1 MRQAV
6 PNLREDLSVPP
17 RMEKAGGSAA
27 ARETCGE
34 PMDRSVDEVSAA
46 CGAVV
51 DPIAATFLDSCPDA
65 AALIDTSWRPL
76 AWNRHFI
83 DLWQIRPGSPPR
95 AVWRQIRRL
104 LARPGTLLDSW
115 HDAAGQSFCQIV
127 ALEGGERWV
136 ELRAAAPSPIA
147 GVPARIWFCRDVT
160 EAVLRERALI
170 AERSRY
176 RQLFDLSPDAIYLTR
191 AGADG
196 KFYPELMNATAAQIT
211 GFSLDQISGRPL
223 DEFLPDWLAPA
234 VLEAQAQCR
243 DTAETIHYGSRAPA
257 DRGGGIRDCVI
268 TPICDQRG
276 KVVQTILVSRD
287 TKQRRRED
295 QVLAEAAASA
305 DDAERRAAQAQARLG
320 EAIDTLPAA
329 FMLFD
334 REEKLVLAN
343 KPCREAFPLAAELLH
358 EPGAT
363 MEAIIRSNIGM
374 ELTDPSPETVEVFV
388 RERLASYRAAAGSS
402 ERPLVDGRWI
412 LASDR
417 RTPSGDTVSLRIDV
431 THGRQREHQLAEAA
445 RAWSEREA
453 QLGRIYANIPGV
465 VYQLRV
471 DADRKL
477 RFVYMSDR
485 SIDVFGFTPDA
496 LYADAGRI
504 FATCHAEDKRHFA
517 DTMMAAARKLAR
529 WDCEF
534 RIAVGGGMRWLRGS
548 ALPTRAEDGAVLWDG
563 VFVDVTAIKE
573 AEAGALKTRR
583 QLEDAI
589 ENLSDGFALYDAAGA
604 LLLCNSRQR
613 EIQAMIDPGF
623 VFQPGVSFD
632 AVLRSEAAAFD
643 LDDPDAFIARRIEDC
658 RHGNSAWDVQLA
670 SGAWLQGI
678 ERQMRDGGIV
688 AIRRDITLLKRREE
702 QLRTAMIEAMTA
714 NKAKSEFLANMSHE
728 LRTPLNAII
737 GFSEMIASEI
747 FGPLGNERYR
757 GYVHDIHVSGQHL
770 LNIINTVLDLARV
783 ESGKIVLSVEEVD
796 VAALIHDC
804 SSLMRDQFLQKNLR
818 LTLAIQ
824 ADLPLL
830 FADPLR
836 LRQVLFN
843 LLSNSIKFTQKHGEI
858 TTRAGRGADG
868 SLVIEIADTG
878 IGMDPRHIPLAFE
891 PFGLV
896 QPAHNRDHPGTGLG
910 LPLSKAL
917 VEEHGGRLDLVSEL
931 GKGTTARVTL
941 PAWRLLAPDAAGEQ

>member
-1 MRQAV
+1 MV
-6 PNLREDLSVPP
+6 E
-17 RMEKAGGSAA
+17 AGGSAVA
-27 ARETCGE
+27 GKACGE
-34 PMDRSVDEVSAA
+34 PMDRSVDEISAA
-46 CGAVV
+46 CGTVV
-51 DPIAATFLDSCPDA
+51 DPIAAIFLESCPDA
-65 AALIDTSWRPL
+65 AALIDTSWRPI

-83 DLWQIRPGSPPR
+83 DLWQIRPGAPAR
-95 AVWRQIRRL
+95 AVWRRIRRL
-104 LARPGTLLDSW
+104 LARPGALLDSW
-115 HDAAGQSFCQIV
+115 RDAAGQSFCQIV
-127 ALEGGERWV
+127 ALDGALEGERWV
-136 ELRAAAPSPIA
+136 ELRAAPPSPFA

-160 EAVLRERALI
+160 EAVLRERALV
-170 AERSRY
+170 AERLRY
-176 RQLFDLSPDAIYLTR
+176 RQLVDLSPDAIYLTR

-211 GFSLDQISGRPL
+211 GFNLDQISGRAL
-223 DEFLPDWLAPA
+223 DEFLPAWLAPI

-243 DTAETIHYGSRAPA
+243 DTAESVHYSGKAPA
-257 DRGGGIRDCVI
+257 DQGGGLRDCVI

-287 TKQRRRED
+287 TKQRRHED

-305 DDAERRAAQAQARLG
+305 DEAERRAAQAQARLG

-334 REEKLVLAN
+334 RDERLVLAN
-343 KPCREAFPLAAELLH
+343 SACRETFPLAAELLRG
-358 EPGAT
+358 PGAT
-363 MEAIIRSNIGM
+363 MESIIRSNAAI
-374 ELTDPSPETVEVFV
+374 ELADPSPEAVEAFV
-388 RERLASYRAAAGSS
+388 KERLASFRAATGSS
-402 ERPLVDGRWI
+402 ERPLVDGRWM

-417 RTPSGDTVSLRIDV
+417 RMPSGDTVSLRIDV
-431 THGRQREHQLAEAA
+431 TRGRQREHQLAEAA

-465 VYQLRV
+465 VYQLRAE
-471 DADRKL
+471 ADRRL
-477 RFVYMSDR
+477 HFVYISDR
-485 SIDVFGFTPDA
+485 STDVFGFAPDA
-496 LYADAGRI
+496 VYADPGLI

-517 DTMMAAARKLAR
+517 DTMAAAARALAR

-548 ALPTRAEDGAVLWDG
+548 ALPTQAEEGAVLWDG

-589 ENLSDGFALYDAAGA
+589 ENLSDGFALYDAAGS

-623 VFQPGVSFD
+623 VFQTGVSFD

-643 LDDPDAFIARRIEDC
+643 LDDPDTFIARRLEDC

-737 GFSEMIASEI
+737 GFSEMIESEI
-747 FGPLGNERYR
+747 FGALGNERYR

-783 ESGKIVLSVEEVD
+783 ESGKIVLSVEEID

-804 SSLMRDQFLQKNLR
+804 SSLMRDQFLQKNLQ
-818 LTLAIQ
+818 LTLNVE
-824 ADLPLL
+824 DGLPLL

-843 LLSNSIKFTQKHGEI
+843 LLSNSIKFTQKHGHI
-858 TTRAGRGADG
+858 TTRADRGADG

-917 VEEHGGRLDLVSEL
+917 VEEHGGKLELVSEL

-941 PAWRLLAPDAAGEQ
+941 PASRLLPPDVKAEQ